1 MSLTKIG
8 TEKAFQSLFD
18 SCFTANSLLDN
29 CVYALEKEL
38 RLPKFADF
46 IHKNIAHFYPNLAD
60 KIQEFAL
67 KRGVRIVRGAVI
79 AHDKVYLDPIAC
91 LQDVYNYFLEIEKNI
106 DNAINI
112 SISEM
117 DKTSEDF
124 FRHIGTNIQPNY
136 TFQISQ
142 FIEALKFYDEDNILA
157 SFNSGF
163 EDFITLN

>member
-1 MSLTKIG
+1 MSLTKIN

-18 SCFTANSLLDN
+18 SCFIANSLLDN

-38 RLPKFADF
+38 RFPKFADF

-67 KRGVRIVRGAVI
+67 KRGVRIVRGPVI
-79 AHDKVYLDPIAC
+79 GHNKTYSDPIAC
-91 LQDVYNYFLEIEKNI
+91 LQDIYDYFLEIEKII
-106 DNAINI
+106 DNAINTTI
-112 SISEM
+112 ADA

-124 FRHIGTNIQPNY
+124 FRNIGTSIQPNY

-142 FIEALKFYDEDNILA
+142 FIEGLKFYDEDNILA
-157 SFNSGF
+157 SFNGGF
-163 EDFITLN
+163 EHYITLQ